1 MHALESW
8 KEEKRS
14 AYLYRVVAQ
23 CEHGSSREALFRELA
38 NEADNQA
45 QIWAAEV
52 QRRGGAVPGAFVPDA
67 RTRIVASLTR
77 WLGPRATRGVLA
89 AMKVRGMSLYAT
101 VDPRH
106 YVPGAA
112 SGMEGRHRGLSGGG
126 NLRAGVFGVNDGLIS
141 NASLILGVAGATADG
156 GVIVLSGVAG
166 LLAGAFS
173 MAAGEY
179 VSVRSQR
186 EMFEYQIGLE
196 AEELKQYPEEEAGEL
211 ALIYEARGVARSEA
225 RRMADDIISRPDQAL
240 DALAREELGL
250 NPDELGSPWGA
261 ATFSFLF
268 FAAGALIPLLPFLLA
283 GGEVA
288 LVATVALTAVALFA
302 VGATLSLFTGRKAL
316 TGGLR
321 MLAIGAAA
329 GALTFAIGKLLG
341 VTLG

>member
-14 AYLYRVVAQ
+14 AYLYRVVAE
-23 CEHGSSREALFRELA
+23 CERGTAREALFRELA

-45 QIWAAEV
+45 QIWANEAKR
-52 QRRGGAVPGAFVPDA
+52 QGGSAPEAYAPDS
-67 RTRIVASLTR
+67 RTRVVAWLTR
-77 WLGPRATRGVLA
+77 SLGPRAIRGVLA
-89 AMKVRGMSLYAT
+89 AMKVRGMSLYAAA
-101 VDPRH
+101 DPRH

-126 NLRAGVFGVNDGLIS
+126 NLRAAVFGVNDGLIS

-156 GVIVLSGVAG
+156 SVIVLSGVAG

-211 ALIYEARGVARSEA
+211 ALIYEARGVARGEA
-225 RRMADDIISRPDQAL
+225 RRMADDIIARPEQAL

-250 NPDELGSPWGA
+250 NPDELGSPWSA

-268 FAAGALIPLLPFLLA
+268 FAAGALIPLLPFLFA
-283 GGEVA
+283 GGDLA
-288 LVATVALTAVALFA
+288 LATAVALTAVALSA
-302 VGATLSLFTGRKAL
+302 VGATLSLFTGRNAL
-316 TGGLR
+316 MGGLR
-321 MLAIGAAA
+321 MLAIGGVA